1 MEEAIKFLQ
10 NYMQKSDELF
20 EEIGEELISKEVQNN
35 IKILIK
41 GIVENTPITVNS
53 TESDVLK
60 YLTDPKVIISQS
72 FWAKFVEE
80 LELKNNMV
88 NLMLADI
95 SEGAFYADD
104 AAQCCEVRK
113 GDCIGDENTT
123 CADCLME
130 YYRNKAGGK

>member
-1 MEEAIKFLQ
+1 MGGVMEEAIKFLQ

-20 EEIGEELISKEVQNN
+20 EE
-35 IKILIK
+35 
-41 GIVENTPITVNS
+41 
-53 TESDVLK
+53 
-60 YLTDPKVIISQS
+60 
-72 FWAKFVEE
+72 
-80 LELKNNMV
+80 LELKNKMV

-113 GDCIGDENTT
+113 GDCIGNENTT